1 MSGGLDSAVACIL
14 LQNQGFE
21 VQGIT
26 LQIFDADDK
35 PLGYSSMTVGGKQD
49 ITDASEVARQL
60 AIPHVVEDVRTP
72 FANSVINNFVS
83 EYFSGHTP
91 NPCILCNKTI
101 KWKYILQKADALGCG
116 FIATGHYAQVVW
128 ENNRTFVRKGLD
140 AQKEQSYMLWQ
151 LGQEELKRTFF
162 PLGTLHKM
170 EVRKI
175 AESYN
180 LTRIAEKRESY
191 DICFVPDKDYR
202 LYLKRKKS
210 ERIDSF
216 RNGNFIDRNGTFLG
230 HHNGFMFFTI
240 GQRKGLPALGFRAYV
255 SEIRPETNEVV
266 IGKEEDLWFT
276 KIEVKNINTM
286 KYSAIPENIPLT
298 VKLRYRHAGDEAL
311 FSSFGA
317 NQGILTFS
325 TPVYAPAPGQSVV
338 FYEGDDVLGGGII
351 EHPNPKDKPNG

>member
-21 VQGIT
+21 VLGIT
-26 LQIFDADDK
+26 LRIFDPDDK
-35 PLGYSSMTVGGKQD
+35 PLGYSPMTVGGNQD

-60 AIPHVVEDVRTP
+60 AIPHVVEDVRIP
-72 FANSVINNFVS
+72 FANTVIKNFVS

-116 FIATGHYAQVVW
+116 FIATGHYAQVVR
-128 ENNRTFVRKGLD
+128 ENNRAFVRKALD

-202 LYLKRKKS
+202 LYLKRKKP

-298 VKLRYRHAGDEAL
+298 VKLRYRHMGDDAL
-311 FSSFGA
+311 FSSFGE

-351 EHPNPKDKPNG
+351 DHPNPKDKPNG